1 MPLWILNLLN
11 RGIDEAAQEPFESWR
26 QLGFRCSLALF
37 SAACCNRRGL
47 QSQRIS
53 RQTSTLRRASLLPTP
68 SAFSAPHPLKHPFC
82 THVPEGGGRGGLHR
96 TQRFGLYSTEC
107 FFVIGVHLK
116 VPSTKSNFL
125 NWEDPLHGSL
135 FWWQFEWDTWFYH
148 AVLNLIWNLDIAVK
162 PDLK

>member
-1 MPLWILNLLN
+1 MSDYSFRFTDETPKPIWRPTPSIPPPSYIQEIPLWILNLLI

-47 QSQRIS
+47 QSHRIS

-82 THVPEGGGRGGLHR
+82 THVPKGGGRG
-96 TQRFGLYSTEC
+96 FCPPWKSTKKTEICHVFYC
-107 FFVIGVHLK
+107 FFNG
-116 VPSTKSNFL
+116 SKSSKYKMYF
-125 NWEDPLHGSL
+125 
-135 FWWQFEWDTWFYH
+135 
-148 AVLNLIWNLDIAVK
+148 
-162 PDLK
+162 

>member
-1 MPLWILNLLN
+1 MSDYSFRFTDETPKPIWRPTPSIPPPLYIQEIPLWILNLLI

-47 QSQRIS
+47 QSHRIS

-82 THVPEGGGRGGLHR
+82 THVPKGGEGILPSMEVYKENGNLPCI
-96 TQRFGLYSTEC
+96 LL
-107 FFVIGVHLK
+107 FFLMALK
-116 VPSTKSNFL
+116 VPSTKCTFR
-125 NWEDPLHGSL
+125 
-135 FWWQFEWDTWFYH
+135 
-148 AVLNLIWNLDIAVK
+148 K
-162 PDLK
+162 DLCHD

>member
-1 MPLWILNLLN
+1 MSDYSFRFTDETPKPIWRPTPSIPPPSYIQEIPLWILNLLI

-47 QSQRIS
+47 QSHRIS

-82 THVPEGGGRGGLHR
+82 THVPKGGGGDFALHGSL
-96 TQRFGLYSTEC
+96 QRKRKFAMYSTV
-107 FFVIGVHLK
+107 FLMALK
-116 VPSTKSNFL
+116 VPSTKCTFR
-125 NWEDPLHGSL
+125 
-135 FWWQFEWDTWFYH
+135 
-148 AVLNLIWNLDIAVK
+148 K
-162 PDLK
+162 DLCHD